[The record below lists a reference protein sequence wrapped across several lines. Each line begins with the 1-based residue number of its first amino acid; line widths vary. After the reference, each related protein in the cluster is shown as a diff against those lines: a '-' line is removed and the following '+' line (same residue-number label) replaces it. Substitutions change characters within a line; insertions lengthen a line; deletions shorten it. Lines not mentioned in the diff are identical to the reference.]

1 MTDTLTKNEFNR
13 IAAQIET
20 AAEKTAATLD
30 PAIRHLFTGGIH
42 RFLTENIHFSDGR
55 LYVITGDIPAMW
67 HRDSTFQMLPL
78 LHFVKEVP
86 EVTKLVT
93 ALLETQMYCIQ
104 LDPYANSFSEKPN
117 QSIWG
122 TDRSNITVDPSVWE
136 RKYELNSLTTPIH
149 LAYELAQT
157 PGEAAQK
164 LPSSFWQTVPTIL
177 NVMKTEQ
184 HHETSPYRFERPDGP
199 ASDTLPNAGKGT
211 PVGDTGMIWSGFRPS
226 DDACEYGYLIPDNLY
241 AAHVLDELI
250 TLIKAAGQPQQLAD
264 QAAGLAADIRTG
276 VQEYGLA
283 THNGETILAYEV
295 DGLGNQLLM
304 DDANLPSLLSLPYL
318 DTLKVTD
325 PLYQATR
332 RFALS
337 AANPYYY
344 AGSALAGV
352 GSPHTPEGYV
362 WPLSVIVEAATSTDP
377 AAIQK
382 ALATL
387 VATDAGTGHIH
398 ESINA
403 NDPQQFTRE
412 SFSWADMTFCNLVFL
427 SQEKAANNQA
437 KA

>member
-1 MTDTLTKNEFNR
+1 MTNTLTKSEFNQ
-13 IAAQIET
+13 IAAHIEK
-20 AAEKTAATLD
+20 AANKSAADLD
-30 PAIRHLFTGGIH
+30 PAIKHLFTSGIH

-78 LHFVKEVP
+78 LHLVKEVP
-86 EVTKLVT
+86 EVTKLAA

-122 TDRSNITVDPSVWE
+122 TDHSNITVNASVWE

-149 LAYELAQT
+149 LAYALAQL
-157 PGEAAQK
+157 PGQTAQK
-164 LPSSFWQTVPTIL
+164 LPKSFWQTVPSIL
-177 NVMKTEQ
+177 TVMKTEQ
-184 HHETSPYRFERPDGP
+184 RHESSPYRFERPNGP

-211 PVGDTGMIWSGFRPS
+211 PVGYTGMIWSGFRPS
-226 DDACEYGYLIPDNLY
+226 DDACQYGYLIPDNLY
-241 AAHVLDELI
+241 AAHVLDELGE
-250 TLIKAAGQPQQLAD
+250 LIKAANQPQTLAD
-264 QAAGLAADIRTG
+264 EAAKLAADIRGG
-276 VQEYGLA
+276 VERFGHA

-295 DGLGNQLLM
+295 DGLGHQLLM

-318 DTLKVTD
+318 DTLPATD

-337 AANPYYY
+337 TANPYYY
-344 AGSALAGV
+344 TGSALAGV

-382 ALATL
+382 ALDTL

-398 ESINA
+398 ESIDA
-403 NDPQQFTRE
+403 NDPKNFTRE
-412 SFSWADMTFCNLVFL
+412 SFSWADMTFCNLVL
-427 SQEKAANNQA
+427 LGLEKAKTN
-437 KA
+437 